1 MFKAVNTQ
9 EGASTAVV
17 VVHGVGNPEPGATLD
32 RLTASLANTCEA
44 FRLDGPRQTWQAADQ
59 RRSDNDLY
67 SFSPVP
73 WQMAEHDGE
82 KVVMAE
88 VYWGSESAIPHSV
101 LGLLQGLFQLIFGM
115 SGLIEA
121 RPEGIGRY
129 EWFVAW
135 IGMIGSRLL
144 RGPVFA
150 INTALMFALLGIVLQ
165 QGVSHSE
172 SELLISLNEATP
184 REVQLGVVGA
194 SIACAL
200 LGVFL
205 GWRWVKAQATR
216 VVSPQGTTGVYA
228 LSLLAVAGIW
238 PAAAALQGAHDLEA
252 FATIPF
258 TLLWHT
264 FGFVALAVLLVVN
277 LYLGS
282 RLVRPA
288 FSNAERHS
296 LSARAMALAIQFV
309 LWSTIVPSI
318 WLLTLS
324 LVTSDS
330 ESFAFWLARFH
341 EVVASDGLQWFYLP
355 LPLLALVWVLLWRW
369 KQRAGNPPRLIVHA
383 LIRDALL
390 VSVVFTVIASV
401 VVSVMNLEQAVVL
414 PEIVQRLR
422 RLEVALLP
430 VIPLLVA
437 SSVFVGGVVLALD
450 IGNDVVN
457 YVRLAMPLKS
467 RLKPSEDERERLR
480 PIRNKFNEVMRLL
493 NRHHP
498 LERIIVVSHSQG
510 TVLAIDELARSNF
523 GQPPEWL
530 EQLDVTLIT
539 MGSPFSHLYQHF
551 FPLSYPALDQPV
563 WRRLG
568 QRLNRW
574 INIYRNDDFVG
585 TWIDAGSQPPF
596 DFEQHAM
603 GTGGHLTYL
612 VDGRV
617 VAIVADALER
627 GGHRVDHRPS

>member
-1 MFKAVNTQ
+1 MFKAVSSRQ
-9 EGASTAVV
+9 GASTAVV
-17 VVHGVGNPEPGATLD
+17 VVHGVGNPDPGATLD
-32 RLTASLANTCEA
+32 RLTATLANTCDE

-59 RRSDNDLY
+59 RRSENDLY

-88 VYWGSESAIPHSV
+88 VFWGSESAIPHSV

-135 IGMIGSRLL
+135 VGLIGSRLL

-150 INTALMFALLGIVLQ
+150 INTALMIALLAIVIL
-165 QGVSHSE
+165 QGVSHTE
-172 SELLISLNEATP
+172 SEWVVSLTEATS
-184 REVQLGVVGA
+184 REILLGVVIA
-194 SIACAL
+194 SIASAL
-200 LGVFL
+200 LGLLLV
-205 GWRWVKAQATR
+205 WRWVKARATR
-216 VVSPQGTTGVYA
+216 VVAPQGTLGVYA
-228 LSLLAVAGIW
+228 FSLLAMGGIW
-238 PAAAALQGAHDLEA
+238 PVAAALSGADDLQT
-252 FATIPF
+252 FAAIPF
-258 TLLWHT
+258 TLLWHA

-277 LYLGS
+277 LYLLS
-282 RLVRPA
+282 RIVRPA
-288 FSNAERHS
+288 FSDAERHS

-330 ESFAFWLARFH
+330 KSFAFWLDRFH

-355 LPLLALVWVLLWRW
+355 LPLLALVIVLLWRW
-369 KQRAGNPPRLIVHA
+369 QKRATNPPRLIVHA

-390 VSVVFTVIASV
+390 VSVVLTVIASV
-401 VVSVMNLEQAVVL
+401 VVSVMDQEQAVVL
-414 PEIVQRLR
+414 PEIVQQLR
-422 RLEVALLP
+422 RLEVAILP
-430 VIPLLVA
+430 AIPLLVA

-498 LERIIVVSHSQG
+498 LERIVVVSHSQG
-510 TVLAIDELARSNF
+510 TVLAVDELARSSF
-523 GQPPEWL
+523 GRPPDWL

-563 WRRLG
+563 WQRLG
-568 QRLNRW
+568 RRLNRW

-585 TWIDAGSQPPF
+585 THVNAGPQPPF
-596 DFEQHAM
+596 EFQEHAM

-612 VDGRV
+612 LDGRV
-617 VAIVADALER
+617 VSIIADALRSER
-627 GGHRVDHRPS
+627 TAPKTA